1 MKVHVFG
8 NTSSPAVAT
17 LCLRKTADVGEQGF
31 GSHAKDFVYNNFYIS
46 GLKSVANPTEAIDL
60 LTRTRAMLAT
70 ANLRLHKIASS
81 HPEVTHAF
89 PRDDQASDLRDLD
102 LSLDTVPVQ
111 RALGVLWDISADAF
125 TFKVSLGKRPFTRRG
140 VLSILNSLYDPL
152 GLAAPVIV
160 RGKLLLRSMMAN
172 LGNLQP
178 ESWDE
183 PLPEEQ
189 RPARE
194 AWCKALQALT
204 LLMVPHCYTMAS
216 STGVRR
222 WELHTFCDASN
233 DAIGAVAYLRTL
245 QHDGSIQVS
254 FVFGKA
260 KLAPSHATTIP
271 RLELCAATLGIE
283 ITELIIQELD
293 IKPDAVAYYSDS
305 RVVLGYIT
313 NETRHSYVYVSNR
326 VECIRKSS
334 SPEQWYYV
342 PSHRNLADLATRS
355 VDAKNLSSSMWHHGP
370 NFLHHQET
378 SVNTNASL
386 ASETAEDDPEVRP
399 VVQVLA
405 TQIIPDKPLGT
416 SRFSRQLEDFSPSSS
431 HIVKSPWRSLVP
443 QKVQS

>member
-1 MKVHVFG
+1 MVFDSAAETKGTSLNKVLLSGPDLTNNLLGVLLRFRQDIVAFVADIEQMFHSFLVQEQHRDLLQFIWYKDNDPNGELTEYRMKVHVFA

-17 LCLRKTADVGEQGF
+17 FCLRKKADVGEQEF
-31 GSHAKDFVYNNFYIS
+31 GSDAKDFVYNNFYVDD
-46 GLKSVANPTEAIDL
+46 GLKSVANPAEAIDL

-70 ANLRLHKIASS
+70 ANLRLHKVASS

-89 PRDDQASDLRDLD
+89 PTKDQASDLHDLD
-102 LSLDTVPVQ
+102 FSLDTVPVQ

-140 VLSILNSLYDPL
+140 MLSILNSLYDPL

-189 RPARE
+189 RPAWE

-204 LLMVPHCYTMAS
+204 LLMVPRCYTMAS
-216 STGVRR
+216 YTGVRR

-233 DAIGAVAYLRTL
+233 DAIGAVAYLRTV

-283 ITELIIQELD
+283 ITEPIIQELD

-313 NETRHSYVYVSNR
+313 NETRH
-326 VECIRKSS
+326 
-334 SPEQWYYV
+334 
-342 PSHRNLADLATRS
+342 
-355 VDAKNLSSSMWHHGP
+355 
-370 NFLHHQET
+370 FLWLCQ
-378 SVNTNASL
+378 
-386 ASETAEDDPEVRP
+386 
-399 VVQVLA
+399 
-405 TQIIPDKPLGT
+405 
-416 SRFSRQLEDFSPSSS
+416 
-431 HIVKSPWRSLVP
+431 
-443 QKVQS
+443 QSCGAH